1 MTGECR
7 AALGVAGD
15 YYDYIEVVPGL
26 VAFALGDVSGKGLS
40 ASLVMSNLQAALRA
54 QVAIISERLS
64 AGAGLGAAQ
73 PAAAAAVVAAD
84 GAQPLEMPCGVTG
97 VDAACAVSRMAE
109 SINGQLCRATD
120 ANRFAT
126 LFLALYDDHARSLR
140 YTNAGHNPPLLVRAD
155 GSVER
160 LWTGGTV
167 LGAFD
172 GVPFEEGRA
181 TLAAGDLLVVYSD
194 GITEAQNATGEEYGE
209 ERLAVLAAARRDE
222 TAENIRR
229 DIFDDIDRWT
239 GEAERGDDQTLVI
252 LKAVTREP

>member
-15 YYDYIEVVPGL
+15 YYDYVEVVPGL

-54 QVAIISERLS
+54 QVAIISERL
-64 AGAGLGAAQ
+64 GAAR
-73 PAAAAAVVAAD
+73 PAAAALAGAD
-84 GAQPLEMPCGVTG
+84 GPQASELPCGVTG
-97 VDAACAVSRMAE
+97 TDVGCVVSKMAE

-126 LFLALYDDHARSLR
+126 LFLAIYDDRARSLR
-140 YTNAGHNPPLLVRAD
+140 YTNAGHNAPLLVRAE
-155 GSVER
+155 GPVER
-160 LWTGGTV
+160 LWEGGTV

-172 GVPFEEGRA
+172 FAPFGEGVAELSEG
-181 TLAAGDLLVVYSD
+181 DVLVVYSD
-194 GITEAQNATGEEYGE
+194 GITEAQNDAGEEYGE
-209 ERLAVLAAARRDE
+209 ERLAALVTERRHE

-229 DIFDDIDRWT
+229 DIFDDIDRWS
-239 GEAERGDDQTLVI
+239 GGAERGDDQTVVI
-252 LKAVTREP
+252 LKAVTGT

>member
-15 YYDYIEVVPGL
+15 YYDYVEVVPGL

-64 AGAGLGAAQ
+64 AAGRGT
-73 PAAAAAVVAAD
+73 AAAVGAD
-84 GAQPLEMPCGVTG
+84 GGQAVELPCGVTG
-97 VDAACAVSRMAE
+97 VDTSCAVSRMAE

-126 LFLALYDDHARSLR
+126 LFLALYDDRGRTLR
-140 YTNAGHNPPLLVRAD
+140 YTNAGHNAPLLVRAD

-160 LWTGGTV
+160 LWAGGTV

-172 GVPFEEGRA
+172 AAPFEEGRA
-181 TLAAGDLLVVYSD
+181 QLSGGDLLVVYSD
-194 GITEAQNATGEEYGE
+194 GITEAQDASGEEYGE
-209 ERLAVLAAARRDE
+209 ARLAALAASRRGE
-222 TAENIRR
+222 TAENIRCA
-229 DIFDDIDRWT
+229 IFNDIDRWS
-239 GEAERGDDQTLVI
+239 GDAERGDDQTLVI
-252 LKAVTREP
+252 LKALNREP